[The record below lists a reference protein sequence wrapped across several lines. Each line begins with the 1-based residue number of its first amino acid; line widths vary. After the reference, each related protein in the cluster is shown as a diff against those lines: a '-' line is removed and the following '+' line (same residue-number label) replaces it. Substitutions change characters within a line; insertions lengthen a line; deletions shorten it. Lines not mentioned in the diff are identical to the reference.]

1 MKPIEQLL
9 LKHEGLKLTPY
20 RCTAGKL
27 TIGVGRN
34 IEEKGIT
41 EEEALFLLR
50 NDIDECKRD
59 LTTLIFHG
67 QFYDFPE
74 SIQNVLINMRFQLGR
89 AGFRKFKK
97 MIFAFQ
103 NLNYEE
109 AIVQMKDSN
118 WYNQTTGRA
127 NDLIS
132 IVKEVM

>member
-50 NDIDECKRD
+50 NDIKKCKWD
-59 LTTLIFHG
+59 LANSIFKS
-67 QFYDFPE
+67 QFYNFPE
-74 SIQNVLINMRFQLGR
+74 LIQNVLINMRFQLGYT
-89 AGFRKFKK
+89 GFRNFRK
-97 MIFAFQ
+97 MIKAFQ
-103 NLNYEE
+103 NLDYEE
-109 AIVQMKDSN
+109 AITQMKDSA
-118 WYNQTTGRA
+118 WYKQVPNRA
-127 NDLIS
+127 DDLIEM
-132 IVKEVM
+132 VREVI

>member
-50 NDIDECKRD
+50 NDIKKCKWD
-59 LTTLIFHG
+59 LANSIFKS
-67 QFYDFPE
+67 QFYNFPE
-74 SIQNVLINMRFQLGR
+74 LIQNVLINMRFQLGYT
-89 AGFRKFKK
+89 GFRNFRK
-97 MIFAFQ
+97 MIKAFQ
-103 NLNYEE
+103 SKNYEE
-109 AIVQMKDSN
+109 AVVQMKDSN

>member
-109 AIVQMKDSN
+109 AIVQMKDSA
-118 WYNQTTGRA
+118 WYKQVPNRA
-127 NDLIS
+127 NDLIEM
-132 IVKEVM
+132 VREVI